1 MIEDVIANAKEHM
14 AKALDAERHDL
25 INIRT
30 GRANPTVLENLSV
43 QAYGANMP
51 LMQLATISA
60 PDARML
66 TIQPYDRT
74 VIGDIERAI
83 LKSDLGF
90 NPTNEGTMIRIVIPQ
105 LTEDR
110 RRDMVKVV
118 HKRIE
123 ETRVAIRNVRR
134 DAHDQLRKMLKN
146 KEISEDEEDVA
157 SEDLQKLTDAMIEQA
172 EALGSTKE
180 AEMMEICGP
189 IDYRSL
195 CFRSTLR
202 TRFLTTFRH
211 VEYRPNALWSLSHT

>member
-1 MIEDVIANAKEHM
+1 MIEEVMANAQEHM

-51 LMQLATISA
+51 LVQLATISA

-123 ETRVAIRNVRR
+123 ETRIAIRNVRR

-157 SEDLQKLTDAMIEQA
+157 SEDLQKLTDQMIEQA
-172 EALGSTKE
+172 ETLGSTKE
-180 AEMMEICGP
+180 AEMMEI
-189 IDYRSL
+189 
-195 CFRSTLR
+195 
-202 TRFLTTFRH
+202 
-211 VEYRPNALWSLSHT
+211 